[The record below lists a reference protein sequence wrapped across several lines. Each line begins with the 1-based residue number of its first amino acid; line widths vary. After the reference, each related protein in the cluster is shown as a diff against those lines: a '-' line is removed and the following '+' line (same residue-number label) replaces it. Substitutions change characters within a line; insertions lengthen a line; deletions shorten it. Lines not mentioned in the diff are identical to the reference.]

1 MTLSPHVERAR
12 ALIPAIAERAPETES
27 GRRVPQDLSDQ
38 LGEAGFF
45 RMLAPKAVG
54 GGEVT
59 PREFADVLFEL
70 GRGDGA
76 AGWVAMTG
84 STTGLLLGYVA
95 EDAAREIL
103 ADGPNAG
110 LAGVFAPTGR
120 AVPEGDGYR
129 LSGRWQW
136 GSGCQNA
143 RWRMGGAL
151 VFDGERPRML
161 DGGGPEIR
169 SCFYRA
175 DDSTVIDTWR
185 TAGLRGTGSH
195 DLVVEDV
202 FVPAS
207 HTACVMADAP
217 LHEGPLF
224 RFPLFGLLATG
235 VASVGLGIARAA
247 LDHTVTLAANKKSR
261 GGKKSMAE
269 SELVQV
275 SLAKAEGQL
284 LAARALM
291 HATLEEVYA
300 HASAGRPLEDDH
312 RARLRLSATHAGA
325 VAADVTGEA
334 YHLAGGASVWDSHPL
349 SRCFRDVNV
358 MTQHIMVA
366 RETYKPIGRLM
377 LGLETNTALL

>member
-1 MTLSPHVERAR
+1 
-12 ALIPAIAERAPETES
+12 
-27 GRRVPQDLSDQ
+27 
-38 LGEAGFF
+38 
-45 RMLAPKAVG
+45 MLAPAKVG

-76 AGWVAMTG
+76 AGWIAMTG

-95 EDAAREIL
+95 EDAAKEIL
-103 ADGPNAG
+103 GEHPHAG
-110 LAGVFAPTGR
+110 LAGVFAPSGR

-136 GSGCQNA
+136 GSGCENA

-151 VFDGERPRML
+151 VFEGDQPRML
-161 DGGGPEIR
+161 APGVPEIR

-175 DDSTVIDTWR
+175 EDSQVVDTWR

-195 DLVVEDV
+195 DLVLEDV
-202 FVPAS
+202 FVPAT
-207 HTACVMADAP
+207 HTACVLADRP
-217 LHEGPLF
+217 RHDGPLF

-247 LDHTVTLAANKKSR
+247 LDHTRALAAKKKSR
-261 GGKKSMAE
+261 GGNKTMAE

-275 SLAKAEGQL
+275 SLAQAEGKL
-284 LAARALM
+284 LAARAFM
-291 HATLEEVYA
+291 HATLDEIYA
-300 HASAGRPLEDDH
+300 HAQAGNPLGDDH
-312 RARLRLSATHAGA
+312 RGRLRLAATHAGH
-325 VAADVTGEA
+325 AATEVTGEA
-334 YHLAGGASVWDSHPL
+334 YHLAGGAAVWDSHPL

-358 MTQHIMVA
+358 MAQHIMVA
-366 RETYKPIGRLM
+366 RETYKPLGRIM
-377 LGLETNTALL
+377 LGLETNTAML